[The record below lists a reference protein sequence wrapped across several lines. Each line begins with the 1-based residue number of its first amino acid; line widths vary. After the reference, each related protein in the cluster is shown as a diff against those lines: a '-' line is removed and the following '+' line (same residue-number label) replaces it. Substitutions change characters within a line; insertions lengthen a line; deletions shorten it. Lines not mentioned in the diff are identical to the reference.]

1 MKMKISKIN
10 KVRISII
17 IIFVLVFVVNFVLKN
32 ESVTKVIID
41 DSHTEL
47 IVQKRY
53 YDYFKYINYSSV
65 FILTTTVLGYIR
77 YISSENRKLNN
88 YYEQF
93 TKLFDVDGMELI
105 EPEMKLGLN
114 EVHIVNAWN
123 KNVRRVINLQKKH
136 DQFFNETI
144 HDLKMPIQVMQ
155 SYLDLLSL
163 DTGSNQYIDKISELL
178 IDFNEE
184 VKRILHIENIKFSE
198 ITTNQL
204 VDISEVV
211 VEIVNC
217 FEHFD
222 VKLCLLDQY
231 PGQTIKIDVKSLR
244 KILLNVIDNGMK
256 YSTDGY
262 VYIVINQGEILIQNQ
277 INPNNVLGD
286 IFSEPRQKSQKGN
299 GLGSQIVAAY
309 AEMMKIHVKG
319 YQEGDSYIVQ
329 LKF

>member
-123 KNVRRVINLQKKH
+123 KNVRRVINLQK
-136 DQFFNETI
+136 NMI
-144 HDLKMPIQVMQ
+144 
-155 SYLDLLSL
+155 
-163 DTGSNQYIDKISELL
+163 N
-178 IDFNEE
+178 
-184 VKRILHIENIKFSE
+184 FSMRRFM
-198 ITTNQL
+198 I
-204 VDISEVV
+204 
-211 VEIVNC
+211 
-217 FEHFD
+217 
-222 VKLCLLDQY
+222 
-231 PGQTIKIDVKSLR
+231 
-244 KILLNVIDNGMK
+244 
-256 YSTDGY
+256 
-262 VYIVINQGEILIQNQ
+262 
-277 INPNNVLGD
+277 
-286 IFSEPRQKSQKGN
+286 
-299 GLGSQIVAAY
+299 
-309 AEMMKIHVKG
+309 
-319 YQEGDSYIVQ
+319 
-329 LKF
+329 